1 MVSLYRCTR
10 LSATLAFLLVCTLAA
25 SRAEEPIPAPCRED
39 AMIVFDA
46 SGSMAGNTS
55 QGIAT
60 TVPRIDEVR
69 SALAVTSCPARQDFV
84 V

>member
-1 MVSLYRCTR
+1 MTAPLAHSASAQDEVQPPCT
-10 LSATLAFLLVCTLAA
+10 
-25 SRAEEPIPAPCRED
+25 ED

-46 SGSMAGNTS
+46 SGSMAGNMH

-60 TVPRIDEVR
+60 PRPRVDEVR
-69 SALAVTSCPARQDFV
+69 KALV